1 MDRRIKIRVFGGFTL
16 RTAAGAPVALPVRA
30 GTMVA
35 ALVMARGAAASSD
48 ALVSLVWGDEA
59 PRTARNQLHRL
70 VSQTRRLLE
79 QDLSARSVGSV
90 ILGAGDGYRVSVE
103 DLDCDLFQF
112 DAGTAEAR
120 VHAAEGRQQESVRSY
135 IAALELAR
143 RPAFSGFEGRLVL
156 YPDFVALERE
166 RASTA
171 SEALVLALA
180 GEVSPRLLKLV
191 EDVAAQ
197 APFDEVLQA
206 RLVRTLGRVGRR
218 SDALTLLQN
227 VRERLR
233 DELGLD
239 PGADLQLAQEEVLRL
254 GDETLPASA
263 AAAGATQLPAQLPA
277 GPAMFVNR
285 EAETHWLWQTVGADG
300 GTPRSQLVTIGGM
313 GGIGKTTAAL
323 GWAHQLVS
331 DYPDGQLYA
340 NLRGFDPAR
349 PPSVAGDVLSG
360 FLEALGATE
369 VPERIDDQAALY
381 RSLMATRRMLVV
393 LDNARDEDQVRPLLP
408 GGPASLVLV
417 TSRNPL
423 VGLVANDG
431 AHPLSLDVFTT
442 EQSRDYLADRLGS
455 ARIAAEPD
463 AVDVLV
469 RRCAGL
475 PLALA
480 IVAAR
485 ATVNPRF
492 SLSDLADEI
501 GPGPRVR
508 LPVALDPASD
518 VHAVFSWSYGTLS
531 ADAADAFR
539 KLAWHPGAHVSR
551 QAVMSIVGREARAT
565 SGLLAELA
573 VSHLIT
579 EHRPGRY
586 AMHDLVRAYAQEIS
600 PDPEERRN
608 LVGRAVDHYLRTAVE
623 AVKWVSPQRPL
634 VPLPKP
640 AAGVRPQTFG
650 SRDDALTWFGNEQ
663 QVISDVL
670 REAHRLGLDRQVWS
684 TAWAV
689 FPLLDVRGR
698 WYDALDH
705 HLLALESATRQ
716 ADRRWTGIIHQG
728 LCVTYYRLDQHDRVV
743 DHAHQAVA
751 ALEEV
756 NDARR
761 LGDVWMLLAGS
772 HQDLGSLDQATEYRR
787 RAAAQYHS
795 VGDLAGEAAVLNNH
809 GFALLELSDGA
820 PEAATAF
827 SKSYELLRQTGQSL
841 WAAIT
846 LTNIARAHER
856 LGRLDEAVAAFETA
870 IAELHEFGEIAHWTE
885 ALIDLGVVHH
895 RRADHAEAARVWRRA
910 DDALTDP
917 HLTAGNPALER
928 LHDRVTG
935 LLADAELGAP

>member
-1 MDRRIKIRVFGGFTL
+1 MFGGFTL
-16 RTAAGAPVALPVRA
+16 RTADGAPVALPVRA
-30 GTMVA
+30 GTMMA

-48 ALVSLVWGDEA
+48 GLISLVWGDEA

-79 QDLSARSVGSV
+79 PDLSPRSVGSV
-90 ILGAGDGYRVSVE
+90 ILGAGDGYRLCVE
-103 DLDCDLFQF
+103 DLDCDLYLF
-112 DAGTAEAR
+112 DATTEAAR
-120 VHAAEGRQQESVRSY
+120 VHAAEGRQHESVRAY

-143 RPAFSGFEGRLVL
+143 RPAFSGSEGQLLL
-156 YPDFVALERE
+156 YPDFVALERD

-171 SEALVLALA
+171 SEALALTLA
-180 GEVSPRLLKLV
+180 GELSPRLLKLV
-191 EDVAAQ
+191 EDIAAQ

-206 RLVRTLGRVGRR
+206 RLVRTMGRVGRR
-218 SDALTLLQN
+218 SDALTLLQ
-227 VRERLR
+227 VIRERLR

-239 PGADLQLAQEEVLRL
+239 PGTDLQLAQEEVLRL
-254 GDETLPASA
+254 GDETVHPGPASS
-263 AAAGATQLPAQLPA
+263 ATQVPAQLPA
-277 GPAMFVNR
+277 GPAMFVGR
-285 EAETHWLWQTVGADG
+285 EAETQWLWRTVGADSAA
-300 GTPRSQLVTIGGM
+300 PRSQLVTIGGM

-323 GWAHQLVS
+323 GWAHRLVS

-349 PPSVAGDVLSG
+349 PPSVARDVLGS

-408 GGPASLVLV
+408 GGPESLVLV

-431 AHPLSLDVFTT
+431 AHPLSLNVFTS
-442 EQSRDYLADRLGS
+442 EQSRDYLADRIGS
-455 ARIAAEPD
+455 ARITAEPD

-469 RRCAGL
+469 RHCAGL

-485 ATVNPRF
+485 AKVNPRF

-501 GPGPRVR
+501 GPEPRVDR
-508 LPVALDPASD
+508 LPVALDAASD

-539 KLAWHPGAHVSR
+539 KLAWHPGAHVSGE
-551 QAVMSIVGREARAT
+551 AVMSIIGRETRAT
-565 SGLLAELA
+565 SRLLAELV
-573 VSHLIT
+573 VSHLVT

-586 AMHDLVRAYAQEIS
+586 AMHDLVRAYAQEMS
-600 PDPEERRN
+600 PDPGDRRT
-608 LVGRAVDHYLRTAVE
+608 LVGRAVDHCLRTGVE
-623 AVKWVSPQRPL
+623 AVKWVSPQRPI

-640 AAGVRPQTFG
+640 AAGVRPQTFS

-698 WYDALDH
+698 WYDALGH

-728 LCVTYYRLDQHDRVV
+728 LCVTYYKLEQHDQVAH
-743 DHAHQAVA
+743 HAHRAIA

-756 NDARR
+756 HDARR
-761 LGDVWMLLAGS
+761 LGDVWMLLAIS
-772 HQDLGSLDQATEYRR
+772 HQELGSLDQATEYRR
-787 RAAAQYHS
+787 RAAAQYRS

-820 PEAATAF
+820 TAAATAF
-827 SKSYELLRQTGQSL
+827 SRSYELLLQTGQSL

-856 LGRLDEAVAAFETA
+856 LGRLDDAVAAFETA

-895 RRADHAEAARVWRRA
+895 RRAGHAEAARVWRRA
-910 DDALTDP
+910 DDALTDI
-917 HLTAGNPALER
+917 HLTTGNPALER
-928 LHDRVTG
+928 LHDRVRA
-935 LLADAELGAP
+935 LMADAELGGL